1 MIAQIGCKI
10 SNASKQSSELS
21 IVRIFMEYTK
31 MENGELG
38 APILFAFNR
47 KPLNRLWILI
57 ISDPFESPADFRD
70 VVVIVDVNNFGYF

>member
-1 MIAQIGCKI
+1 MRANKAQ
-10 SNASKQSSELS
+10 SYQLS
-21 IVRIFMEYTK
+21 AFSWNTHGGK
-31 MENGELG
+31 KCNGELG
-38 APILFAFNR
+38 APTLFVFNR

>member
-1 MIAQIGCKI
+1 
-10 SNASKQSSELS
+10 
-21 IVRIFMEYTK
+21 

-47 KPLNRLWILI
+47 KPLNRLWILM